1 MGRPNEDIWTPL
13 SRTGCADRSSAHG
26 QAPKWR
32 FGVARM
38 SAPRASRDR
47 TSDCK
52 RISGLYVG
60 ACWLRATTGIRTSES
75 QSHGE
80 TSKATLVSG
89 FIARRSDLFRHGA
102 IATQF
107 GV

>member
-1 MGRPNEDIWTPL
+1 MATRATLSSRPQCPL
-13 SRTGCADRSSAHG
+13 VR
-26 QAPKWR
+26 APGWK
-32 FGVARM
+32 
-38 SAPRASRDR
+38 
-47 TSDCK
+47 SDCK

-75 QSHGE
+75 QSDGE

-89 FIARRSDLFRHGA
+89 FIARRSDLFRHGL

-107 GV
+107 GA